1 MRPGTEVRTAEP
13 ADMADLVALCLTAR
27 QESSVGPQVCTAD
40 ADTLAHQL
48 GALTA
53 APGGTVLVAHS
64 DGTPVGLLLGRL
76 LGPNPFTDE
85 ASLAVEAVYVD
96 PRHRRRGVGHAL
108 MVGAAEL
115 AEQAGAE
122 HVYAAPIPGA
132 RGMQRFF
139 VQLGFAPAAAHR
151 VTSTAS
157 LLRRLSQDT
166 GVARRPGPRG
176 LEDLIA
182 RLVAGDWIHRHQNCL
197 ITGPCGVGKSWIA
210 CALGHKAC
218 RDGRSVFYQ
227 RVPRLFEA
235 LALAR
240 GDGRHA
246 RLLKTLGR
254 VDLLILDDWGLAV
267 LTGSQRIDLLEI
279 LEDRQG
285 RGSTIVTSQIPVDQ
299 WHDVIGD
306 PTLADAILDRLVHNA
321 HRLTLAGD
329 SMRRLSGHRELD
341 AQTNA

>member
-40 ADTLAHQL
+40 AETLAHQL

-166 GVARRPGPRG
+166 GVTRRPGPRG

-182 RLVAGDWIHRHQNCL
+182 RRRQSRAAGASASAAAKAGLQ
-197 ITGPCGVGKSWIA
+197 GV
-210 CALGHKAC
+210 
-218 RDGRSVFYQ
+218 
-227 RVPRLFEA
+227 E
-235 LALAR
+235 
-240 GDGRHA
+240 
-246 RLLKTLGR
+246 
-254 VDLLILDDWGLAV
+254 
-267 LTGSQRIDLLEI
+267 
-279 LEDRQG
+279 
-285 RGSTIVTSQIPVDQ
+285 
-299 WHDVIGD
+299 
-306 PTLADAILDRLVHNA
+306 
-321 HRLTLAGD
+321 
-329 SMRRLSGHRELD
+329 D
-341 AQTNA
+341 AQPALRSSITTHVRRAVQTRRDIESSTTIS